1 MFKIDNKKYNLVTY
15 PDGKVTNSIDLN
27 KVEILNEL
35 YTKFPF
41 NKETDSKEKY
51 KETIQT
57 TYYEYKFKRF
67 NRKYNILVIL
77 NIYTMDFF
85 NISIIHY
92 NVNTINYG

>member
-1 MFKIDNKKYNLVTY
+1 MVYVSSILTTQLTIKLITMFKIDNKKYNLVTY

-51 KETIQT
+51 KETIQDYLYET
-57 TYYEYKFKRF
+57 ITY
-67 NRKYNILVIL
+67 NLL
-77 NIYTMDFF
+77 
-85 NISIIHY
+85 
-92 NVNTINYG
+92 